1 MRLIGPRLISLILL
15 DCRRLLEHT
24 SDMARAIGNPVLV
37 GTSGIQSAL
46 ERIHLGVGTHSEK
59 WLQKLIHSHPAIVP
73 MAEIEPGFGALIPAA
88 MEVPCPHGRID
99 NLFVSPSG
107 DIVFVETKLWRN
119 VESRREVVAQALDY
133 VAALTAMSFEEFQA
147 IVAKGEM
154 APKRL
159 YDLVKD
165 NPEALD
171 EAGFIDAVASNLRSG
186 RLLAVIL
193 GDGIRS
199 ETEAL
204 VGLLQSHAGAHFTL
218 ALVEVATWRSPD
230 GSILAVPN
238 TLAKTVMIER
248 GIVRIEN
255 GIARVHPIP
264 PETKARAQSI
274 SMGDFM
280 AKMAG
285 LDPKLPDAINAM
297 LDAVAPLGVY
307 PDLKQTLNFK
317 VDLPELDKPLN
328 FGYIEK
334 QGKFWANPAA
344 WNTPEA
350 IWRPYFE
357 ALAKLIGG
365 HVIDEPG
372 NRYVAISG
380 RSAPRITDLLPAHL
394 DAWVAAIEATI
405 RRANEIGAQAS

>member
-1 MRLIGPRLISLILL
+1 MIK
-15 DCRRLLEHT
+15 
-24 SDMARAIGNPVLV
+24 ARGIPVLV
-37 GTSGIQSAL
+37 DTLGSQEPLQRIYLGSGN
-46 ERIHLGVGTHSEK
+46 HKEK
-59 WLQKLIHSHPAIVP
+59 WLQELIHAHPNILPAS
-73 MAEIEPGFGALIPAA
+73 EIEPGFGSLIPAA
-88 MEVPCPHGRID
+88 LEVSCAHGRID
-99 NLFVSPSG
+99 NLFLTPSG

-119 VESRREVVAQALDY
+119 TEMRREVVAQVLDY
-133 VAALTAMSFEEFQA
+133 VSALTAMSFDEFQA
-147 IVAKGEM
+147 IVSRGEK

-159 YDLVKD
+159 YDLMAD
-165 NPEALD
+165 NPEALP
-171 EAGFIDAVASNLRSG
+171 EAEFIDAVSNNLRRG
-186 RLLAVIL
+186 RMLAMVL

-204 VGLLQSHAGAHFTL
+204 AALLQSHAGAHFTF
-218 ALVEVATWRSPD
+218 ALVEVATWQKSD
-230 GSILAVPN
+230 GSILAIPS

-248 GIVRIEN
+248 GIVRIE
-255 GIARVHPIP
+255 GAGVRVEPLP
-264 PETKARAQSI
+264 PEAKPRAQSI
-274 SMGDFM
+274 SMTDFM
-280 AKMAG
+280 AKMAER
-285 LDPKLPDAINAM
+285 DPGLPDAINAM

-357 ALAKLIGG
+357 GLAELIGG

-380 RSAPRITDLLPAHL
+380 RSAPRISDLLPAHL

-405 RRANEIGAQAS
+405 RRANELGGEDQLTG